1 MTCRSDFFQIR
12 PTADNDSMILKSL
25 TFKLALAVV
34 LLVLLPSVLLS
45 AYLYEREH
53 SAAIDA
59 EYRRMQSYSKEI
71 ANEIDAFIVSHSN
84 ITRYSVVSTELRGV
98 FRKDLKNVET
108 RLELSEW
115 LTHWAGIS
123 NNIAEVFLLNHSGEC
138 VASTDK
144 TFIGEN
150 YSIRPYFQDAIQGT
164 HHVSDWSVGI
174 TSKKP
179 GIYLSSPILSNENKV
194 VGVLVVKLDPEPID
208 TIIRRSKNL
217 GMQTFLVNRDGVL
230 LAHYEP
236 ALRYALIDDLTE
248 KSSAAIS
255 KTRQFADLPQTS
267 LKLSSLSEDLL
278 GARPGEAVM
287 SRKYEF
293 QGQVKVA
300 ALTGSQSRHWV
311 VGVTVPLSSVALPAK
326 QRVYGLLPMML
337 LVLLFTAAASIYILR
352 SVVRPLREL
361 VQKAKQISSGDYSA
375 LANTKGDDEVSQL
388 AHSFNDMAKEIRSY
402 TDDLESRVTKRTE
415 ELEKANEEIRQLS
428 ITDPLTGCFNRRY
441 MDEHLALSLEQA
453 KRFRRNLSISICDID
468 FFKKV
473 NDQWG
478 HLAGDR
484 VLSEVG
490 QTLRRSLR
498 KSDWIARYGGEEFM
512 VVLPETECSDAHAV
526 MEKLRGHLEE
536 MQIPF
541 NGNMLRITASF
552 GLASLESEKDE
563 SVMDLVG
570 RADTYLYQAKGTGRN
585 RVVSQIPAAT

>member
-1 MTCRSDFFQIR
+1 
-12 PTADNDSMILKSL
+12 MILKSL

-388 AHSFNDMAKEIRSY
+388 AHSFNDMAKEIRSH
-402 TDDLESRVTKRTE
+402 TDDLESRVAKRTE

>member
-1 MTCRSDFFQIR
+1 
-12 PTADNDSMILKSL
+12 MILKSL

>member
-361 VQKAKQISSGDYSA
+361 VQRAKQISSGDYSA

-512 VVLPETECSDAHAV
+512 VVLPETECSDAHAL

-552 GLASLESEKDE
+552 GLASLDE
-563 SVMDLVG
+563 HIHLS
-570 RADTYLYQAKGTGRN
+570 
-585 RVVSQIPAAT
+585 

>member
-1 MTCRSDFFQIR
+1 
-12 PTADNDSMILKSL
+12 MILKSL

-484 VLSEVG
+484 VLSDVG